1 MLNKEQRQELIEF
14 SIMAMASQGVP
25 GMDRKKIHCRYM
37 AEDGTRC
44 GIGHML
50 DEDDCH
56 HYDTLGVSANVIAVD
71 KVNGWD
77 ACDGN
82 FLDKWQQCHDQAA
95 KDAVKGKDIFL
106 DGFRRRAEYF
116 CKVYGLRFPEEYI

>member
-44 GIGHML
+44 GIGCML
-50 DEDDCH
+50 TEEQCV
-56 HYDTLGVSANVIAVD
+56 HYDTLGVSAHVIARGG
-71 KVNGWD
+71 VNGWD
-77 ACDGN
+77 ALDGD
-82 FLDKWQQCHDQAA
+82 FLDKWQSCHDNAA
-95 KDAVKGKDIFL
+95 RDAVKGEEIFL

-116 CKVYGLRFPEEYI
+116 CKAYGLRFPEEYI